1 MESLEAPTPYKPNAS
16 FEKQCSIKI
25 EQNNMTYILNSG
37 IVGESVYFELYDI
50 KNENYKYMNI
60 SSLNTLKKLNFWF
73 NQFSSLEKLIKV
85 IKNIMNS
92 NKFKI
97 REDKNDINVIYFS
110 NPLDDEDIIYLELHK
125 EEKSQKEIIKDLLN
139 AIKELKEKN
148 QYLENK
154 IINIEKNFN
163 DKISALENQ
172 INNINKK
179 LENNDQ
185 SIKENSID
193 SLIISKIEDIKLLKG
208 WISPNQKVTFELI
221 YRASRDG
228 DTTKD
233 FHRMCDN
240 KSPTICLLKTPGGYI
255 FGGYTTILFNNPNK
269 KEFILKDEKAFVFSL
284 NKKEKFFSKDG
295 NNSIYIH
302 PDYLIIFGDGSNSI
316 QIENNAF
323 QANNHWSNPKGSYG
337 INLNLTENKYFSI
350 VEMEVF
356 QVKFI

>member
-1 MESLEAPTPYKPNAS
+1 MESTEAPTPYKPNAS

-154 IINIEKNFN
+154 ITNIEKNFN
-163 DKISALENQ
+163 EKISTLENQ

-193 SLIISKIEDIKLLKG
+193 SLIISRLEEIKLLKG
-208 WISPNQKVTFELI
+208 WVSPNQRMTFELI

-228 DTTKD
+228 DTTED

-240 KSPTICLLKTPGGYI
+240 KSPTTCLLKTPGG
-255 FGGYTTILFNNPNK
+255 
-269 KEFILKDEKAFVFSL
+269 
-284 NKKEKFFSKDG
+284 
-295 NNSIYIH
+295 
-302 PDYLIIFGDGSNSI
+302 
-316 QIENNAF
+316 
-323 QANNHWSNPKGSYG
+323 
-337 INLNLTENKYFSI
+337 
-350 VEMEVF
+350 
-356 QVKFI
+356 